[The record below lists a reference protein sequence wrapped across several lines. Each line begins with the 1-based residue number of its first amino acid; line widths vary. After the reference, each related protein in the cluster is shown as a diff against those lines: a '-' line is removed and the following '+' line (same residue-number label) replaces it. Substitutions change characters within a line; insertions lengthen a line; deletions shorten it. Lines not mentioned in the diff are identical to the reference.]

1 MSRLGLRRGK
11 VSATLALVDE
21 KRLTEV
27 EIRYSYLEQLVRDL
41 SQVMHE
47 QQQALT
53 QLTSRLERVE
63 RLIEEAMAEPGPQ
76 LPHEKPPH
84 Y

>member
-1 MSRLGLRRGK
+1 M
-11 VSATLALVDE
+11 DE

-27 EIRYSYLEQLVRDL
+27 EIRYSYLEQHVRDL
-41 SQVMHE
+41 SQVIHE
-47 QQQALT
+47 QQQVILT
-53 QLTSRLERVE
+53 LNSRLERVE
-63 RLIEEAMAEPGPQ
+63 RLIEEAMAEPGNQ